1 MDKTVF
7 GLGSSPRINEEDF
20 KNFYEDVFRKH
31 FGIFYD
37 KENKGEKDEKPEE
50 KDSDTRIYN
59 VIHDGE
65 LYFVKGDRFEYT
77 ENGYMLSIFKGD
89 TKVAVFQGH
98 PSIIDESYFFGTE
111 EDEE

>member
-7 GLGSSPRINEEDF
+7 GLGSFPRINEEDF
-20 KNFYEDVFRKH
+20 KNFYEDFFRKH
-31 FGIFYD
+31 FGVSYD
-37 KENKGEKDEKPEE
+37 KENKEEKDEKPEE

-65 LYFVKGDRFEYT
+65 LYFVRGDRFEYT
-77 ENGYMLSIFKGD
+77 EDGYMLSIFNGD